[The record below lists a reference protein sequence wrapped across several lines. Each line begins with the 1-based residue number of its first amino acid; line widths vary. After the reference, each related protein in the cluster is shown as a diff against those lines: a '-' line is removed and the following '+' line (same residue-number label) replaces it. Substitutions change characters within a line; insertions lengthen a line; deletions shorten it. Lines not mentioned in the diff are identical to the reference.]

1 VSTKLKKLPIGDFA
15 AMVAGELA
23 MKVLR
28 GLVLCVVVINFVHV
42 VIVSSRALT
51 PWLLSPVCGVKFVCE
66 SFGCAVIGVGFSVCR
81 SLEKHWRPGR

>member
-15 AMVAGELA
+15 AMVAGDLA

-42 VIVSSRALT
+42 VCLCQA
-51 PWLLSPVCGVKFVCE
+51 G
-66 SFGCAVIGVGFSVCR
+66 
-81 SLEKHWRPGR
+81 H